1 MITQNALLSSHAD
14 LTRRPF
20 VDYSA
25 PGGWL
30 LVSLYRGNK
39 VHGRLREE
47 AWRSVTYAESDHGRT
62 RQLANVAFPLRA
74 LFPMT
79 LVAIGGTTNGI

>member
-14 LTRRPF
+14 LTRRPV

-39 VHGRLREE
+39 VHGRLRQE

-62 RQLANVAFPLRA
+62 RHDAHFAPSRVDGLSVKTKIVEVVP
-74 LFPMT
+74 
-79 LVAIGGTTNGI
+79 